1 MTMRGKREASEIA
14 QNASDSLWTLASNL
28 IDQIEQMTF
37 EKDQTGE
44 GLKLRNFM
52 AKILSQSDVQV
63 TQIRVF
69 NPSMSYLP
77 EKIH

>member
-1 MTMRGKREASEIA
+1 MTMRGKREACDIA
-14 QNASDSLWTLASNL
+14 QNASESLWTLASNL

-52 AKILSQSDVQV
+52 DKILS
-63 TQIRVF
+63 
-69 NPSMSYLP
+69 
-77 EKIH
+77 